1 MDDKKVKVYD
11 FIKSNLLNFVVILIA
26 ISYVFYNMVIIERT
40 DLTIGECIAEAGI
53 GVFVA
58 FAIKEAL
65 GENGF
70 NRGYQSQIWQ
80 NNLQKYNNACNLANE
95 YIDRVDNFYEV
106 EEAEKKKK
114 YRQQN
119 LQAIRLKYSDYF
131 DSEGNYIDLPIKPLK
146 SLKNGK
152 IQGVRYL
159 SRYQQKILKKCVKVK
174 IHNLNLFSE
183 YGNEIENDTH
193 PEKTDNKQR
202 VGMLK
207 KNILAIFTT
216 SIIGAYFLPRFESW
230 NWGSFVS
237 SCVQVALWVG
247 LGVIQ
252 LYQNYNYVVIEKTN
266 KLTRKMELI
275 IKFTRGCEKGL
286 YQKGGNDYGE
296 QEKVCNTNGDIPIIC
311 DDTTNNIH
319 IDKV

>member
-1 MDDKKVKVYD
+1 MEDKKIKVYD
-11 FIKSNLLNFVVILIA
+11 FIKNNLLNFVVVLISL
-26 ISYVFYNMVIIERT
+26 SYVFYNMVIIERT
-40 DLTIGECIAEAGI
+40 DLTLGECLANAGI

-65 GENGF
+65 GESGF

-80 NNLQKYNNACNLANE
+80 ENLRKYNNACNLANE
-95 YIDRVDNFYEV
+95 YIDRVDNFYEL
-106 EEAEKKKK
+106 EEIEKKKK

-146 SLKNGK
+146 SLKKGK

-159 SRYQQKILKKCVKVK
+159 SNYQQKILKKCVKVK

-183 YGNEIENDTH
+183 YGNEIENDTR

-202 VGMLK
+202 MGMLRR
-207 KNILAIFTT
+207 NITAIITT

-286 YQKGGNDYGE
+286 YQKGGNENGKQE
-296 QEKVCNTNGDIPIIC
+296 QVYNTTDTISNIC
-311 DDTTNNIH
+311 DDTTDSVY